1 MKKLAETSFVFVLNL
16 KKGGSADLHLEC
28 HTQTQN
34 DFNFKIQA
42 DWLDQ
47 NVFLCFFVDLK
58 NSVLKISRGRIK
70 LRILVV

>member
-1 MKKLAETSFVFVLNL
+1 VILSLKKLAETSFLFVLNL

-42 DWLDQ
+42 D
-47 NVFLCFFVDLK
+47 
-58 NSVLKISRGRIK
+58 
-70 LRILVV
+70 